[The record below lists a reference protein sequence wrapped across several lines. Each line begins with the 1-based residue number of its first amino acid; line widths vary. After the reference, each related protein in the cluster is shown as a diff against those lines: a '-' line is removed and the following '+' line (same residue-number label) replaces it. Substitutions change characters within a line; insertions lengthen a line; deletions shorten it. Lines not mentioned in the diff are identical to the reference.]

1 LRKIGGRLVD
11 IDRGID
17 LAGPQRS
24 LRICHRREGK
34 ELDRFEAAFDH
45 LVAERPCTLF
55 LVGRDFDADA
65 QPGQVLETRELRR
78 FVTNE
83 VQPLEADTERLGQI
97 PPDAL
102 RRVRDQ
108 AKALGLFAMNMPD
121 AVGGGGLSNV
131 DMCLVE
137 EELGKTSDA
146 LIRRI
151 FGQVYPMLLACEGAQ
166 RDDYLLPTVRGERIC
181 AMAITEPGAGSD
193 AAAISTSARLDG
205 DQWVLNGRKHFISDG
220 DIADYVIVMAVTDK
234 DKRARGG
241 ITLFLVD
248 KDTPGFSVTG
258 VQPMM
263 GHRGYGHAELVFEN
277 CRVSASKVLGGVG
290 NGFRLIISSVSSIRL
305 AHIGARACGMAQR
318 VLELMRQYAAERR
331 QFGQPIGEFQ
341 MVQQMIA
348 DSATEIFATRMM
360 VLNTAW
366 ELDQQRDVRDKVS
379 MVKLYTSEMI
389 GRVADRGI
397 QLFGGMGFTKEMP
410 LERIYRDSRVTRIY
424 DGTSEIHRMLIARSV
439 IQRGLA
445 L

>member
-1 LRKIGGRLVD
+1 VD
-11 IDRGID
+11 T
-17 LAGPQRS
+17 
-24 LRICHRREGK
+24 
-34 ELDRFEAAFDH
+34 
-45 LVAERPCTLF
+45 V
-55 LVGRDFDADA
+55 
-65 QPGQVLETRELRR
+65 RR

-83 VQPLEADTERLGQI
+83 VQPLEAETEKTGSIPAEPLQRL
-97 PPDAL
+97 
-102 RRVRDQ
+102 REQ
-108 AKALGLFAMNMPD
+108 AKALGLFAMNMPES
-121 AVGGGGLSNV
+121 VGGGGLSNV

-151 FGQVYPMLLACEGAQ
+151 FGQVYPMLMACEGAQ
-166 RDDYLLPTVRGERIC
+166 RDAYLLPTVKGERIC

-193 AAAISTSARLDG
+193 AAAITTSATLDG
-205 DQWVLNGRKHFISDG
+205 DTWVINGRKHFISDG

-234 DKRARGG
+234 EKRARGG

-248 KDTPGFSVTG
+248 KGTPGFAVTG
-258 VQPMM
+258 IQPMM

-277 CRVSASKVLGGVG
+277 CRVPAARVLGSVG
-290 NGFRLIISSVSSIRL
+290 EGFRLIMESVASIRL

-318 VLELMRQYAAERR
+318 VLELMRNFAAERR

-341 MVQQMIA
+341 LIQQMIA

-366 ELDQQRDVRDKVS
+366 ELDQGHDVRDKVS
-379 MVKLYTSEMI
+379 MVKLYASEMI

-397 QLFGGMGFTKEMP
+397 QVFGGMGFTREMP

-439 IQRGLA
+439 IKRGLT